1 MIDLH
6 LAFLIG
12 LCYSWFHCYNNNGGF
27 FNHWGFQFLIEET
40 LSTSPSAAQWKKSS
54 WSFLIKSLR
63 IIQYHIYP
71 RRSRQEHA
79 RNIGYSNLN
88 LNESPILWNI
98 YKAELKVCTECPISG
113 TFTCLNRPEFRLK
126 SLISVRTKAF
136 GQRLYI
142 AGSFL
147 LRLLSRTISAAG
159 SRPQF

>member
-1 MIDLH
+1 MSYSAQALSWYIFAWTGFEASIQQNSSFVSKLRGGNRAGNGILHSIFTMYYGQPVFVLSVLCCVPMIDLH

-79 RNIGYSNLN
+79 RNIGYSNSN
-88 LNESPILWNI
+88 LNESPMLWNI
-98 YKAELKVCTECPISG
+98 Y
-113 TFTCLNRPEFRLK
+113 
-126 SLISVRTKAF
+126 
-136 GQRLYI
+136 
-142 AGSFL
+142 
-147 LRLLSRTISAAG
+147 
-159 SRPQF
+159 